1 MIFMPVS
8 IEFLLQR
15 ARLIMPDL
23 KVENI
28 ERDEEGLIND
38 VLIVNKQWVF
48 RFAKTEEYARLLQ
61 NEMKILDLVRP
72 QLDIQVPKPIY
83 QGMDY
88 MVYPLL
94 NGQTLSRKMVMGYN
108 ESIQNQIARQLGS
121 FLYRLH
127 RTDMSKADWEI
138 PSTRAPVRRADWLEI
153 QAKVKE
159 KLYPLFQK
167 YQIEWVEDLFNSV
180 LDDPESSEY
189 APSLIHG
196 DLASYHILVDVQA
209 QKITG
214 VIDFGMAGLGDV
226 ASDFGN
232 LIQIYGES
240 FVRRM
245 KNTYPGLESV
255 LPRARFYAQLLELQ
269 WVLRGFESGESF
281 WFTAHLGGARDI
293 V

>member
-1 MIFMPVS
+1 MSYMPVS
-8 IEFLLQR
+8 TELLLQR
-15 ARLIMPDL
+15 ARVIMPEL
-23 KVENI
+23 KLAQY

-48 RFAKTEEYARLLQ
+48 RFAKSEEYARLLQ

-72 QLDIQVPKPIY
+72 QLEIQVPKPIY

-94 NGQTLSRKMVMGYN
+94 KGQTLSRKMIMGYN
-108 ESIQNQIARQLGS
+108 ENNQNQIASQFGS

-127 RTDMSKADWEI
+127 KTDISKAGWEI

-180 LDDPESSEY
+180 LGDPESSEY
-189 APSLIHG
+189 MPSLIHG
-196 DLASYHILVDVQA
+196 DLASYHILFDKQE

-214 VIDFGMAGLGDV
+214 VIDFGMAGLGDS

-240 FVRRM
+240 FVRKM
-245 KNTYPGLESV
+245 QNTYPGLERV

-293 V
+293 G